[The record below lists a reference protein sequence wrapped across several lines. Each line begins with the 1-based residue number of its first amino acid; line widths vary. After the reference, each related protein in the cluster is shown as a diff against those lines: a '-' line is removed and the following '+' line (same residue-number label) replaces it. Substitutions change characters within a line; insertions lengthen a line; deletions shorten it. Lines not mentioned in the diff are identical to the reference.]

1 MKKLIFFIGMI
12 LIFST
17 LPVVAE
23 CPTESEYES
32 YIIDGIKDLRGL
44 RKMNLTA
51 AEINDI
57 VKYYIT
63 KDLSTATCEENGAE
77 SGVKIKYILYK
88 IMPCDRLLAIGG
100 AKACE
105 YDANKNKKLDDP
117 EMQAAL
123 DDWKKYKIP
132 DDILYVLLDI
142 WIKGCTLPCVTSL
155 ASPQQLYINSC
166 SEQCILKGYKSYSCS
181 IIPCFLFGRTSI
193 GQYNCG
199 FLQSC
204 CCW

>member
-1 MKKLIFFIGMI
+1 MKKLIFIFGAI
-12 LIFST
+12 LI
-17 LPVVAE
+17 LCILVNAE

-32 YIIDGIKDLRGL
+32 YIIESLKDLRGPK
-44 RKMNLTA
+44 KMNLTA

-57 VKYYIT
+57 IKYYIT
-63 KDLSTATCEENGAE
+63 KDIPTATCEETGTE

-117 EMQAAL
+117 EMQAIL

-142 WIKGCTLPCVTSL
+142 WIKECTLPCSTAL
-155 ASPQQLYINSC
+155 AISQAYENYC
-166 SEQCILKGYKSYSCS
+166 SDQCISRGYNSYACS